1 MFIEFSVSNF
11 RSFKTLQ
18 TLSLQAANIVSK
30 TTNKEVDENNVI
42 TVSPKLK
49 LLKSKAIYGA
59 NASGKSNIVKAILA
73 FVFLIRHS
81 VSAGNILNTL
91 IKKYELST
99 ENDQEPIFFQLIFTS
114 KDTESK
120 EIVYRYGFE
129 IKDNE
134 VFTEWLFGTPKRVE
148 VPFFVREG
156 MNVTVNERVFKG
168 AKKFENLSKKGD
180 NEIFR
185 NNSLFLSAVSAM
197 GVIDAKSLV
206 EVLANINILSGLGDS
221 QLRQFVGEKFK
232 ENNKDTKTNILRVLK
247 SADLGI
253 DDIFVE
259 DNKQEDFLDKLPNEL
274 RELAKQGK
282 IQQQVSFFST
292 RNKYD
297 STHTRVG
304 EVTQNFDEWESEGT
318 KKMLDLSLL
327 LLRALDEG
335 RTLIIDEFD
344 ARLHP
349 LLTKKIIQ
357 LFNSNKTNPNNA
369 QLIFVTHDASL
380 LKANLLRRDQISLV
394 RKDKFGSSTLK
405 TLVEFKGTRNDAS
418 YEKEY
423 LQGSYGA
430 VPFLNNFE
438 DEFTKS

>member
-1 MFIEFSVSNF
+1 MFIEFSVANF

-59 NASGKSNIVKAILA
+59 NASGKSN
-73 FVFLIRHS
+73 
-81 VSAGNILNTL
+81 L
-91 IKKYELST
+91 IKAFFTFSSIIRTSIKDENVIQHYATEYKLSSET
-99 ENDQEPIFFQLIFTS
+99 DNKPTFFQLIFTS
-114 KDTESK
+114 KNEENK
-120 EIVYRYGFE
+120 EVIYRYGFE
-129 IKDNE
+129 VKDNKIL
-134 VFTEWLFGTPKRVE
+134 TEWLFGTPNRVE

-156 MNVTVNERVFKG
+156 TEVEVNERFFKE
-168 AKKFENLSKKGD
+168 AKKFENLAKKGD
-180 NEIFR
+180 NEIFKPS
-185 NNSLFLSAVSAM
+185 SLFLSAVSVM
-197 GVIDAKSLV
+197 GSSFARSILKRVDEISIVQSL
-206 EVLANINILSGLGDS
+206 ED
-221 QLRQFVGEKFK
+221 LRMALFRK
-232 ENNKDTKTNILRVLK
+232 NKVQEDFIRQEILRYLK
-247 SADLGI
+247 VADLGI
-253 DDIFVE
+253 EDIIVE
-259 DNKQEDFLDKLPNEL
+259 ENENVINEL
-274 RELAKQGK
+274 PDDLRNIIKEGSYKTAEMFLSK
-282 IQQQVSFFST
+282 

-297 STHTRVG
+297 KNNKKIG
-304 EVTQNFDEWESEGT
+304 EVIEDFDEWESEGT
-318 KKMLDLSLL
+318 KKYFRLIPMIVGVLARGYILL
-327 LLRALDEG
+327 
-335 RTLIIDEFD
+335 IDEFD

-380 LKANLLRRDQISLV
+380 LKANLLRRDQICFV
-394 RKDKFGSSTLK
+394 EKDKFGSSTLK

-438 DEFTKS
+438 SEFIKP